1 MTHKLLNRVQ
11 YNFDKVVEDNNGD
24 SKMII
29 IEEVESSVASPK
41 TFRSW
46 LVFWIVQWIYSYLA
60 PRKMNIIP
68 PWWECVC

>member
-46 LVFWIVQWIYSYLA
+46 LVF
-60 PRKMNIIP
+60 
-68 PWWECVC
+68 